1 MRPPVEVLD
10 ALACLLTYPEIEG
23 NGTRYPAAAET
34 IVRACPETA
43 PDLELFTEGIRPLPA
58 GALEELY
65 TRTFDNVA
73 ARSLEVGWQLFGEN
87 YARGALMVRFRALLR
102 EYKVPEGSELPDH
115 LMHVLPLIGRM
126 PADLASAFASNQV
139 PLAVEKMLEGLRA
152 IESPWTGVLEATKK
166 VLQRHKQDTPILTE
180 AAQ

>member
-23 NGTRYPAAAET
+23 NGTRYPAAVET
-34 IVRACPETA
+34 IGRMCPETA
-43 PDLELFTEGIRPLPA
+43 ADLASFSEGIRPFPA
-58 GALEELY
+58 GGLEELY

-73 ARSLEVGWQLFGEN
+73 DRSLEVGWQLFAEN

-102 EYKVPEGSELPDH
+102 EYKVPEGAELPDH
-115 LMHVLPLIGRM
+115 LMHVLPLLGRM
-126 PADLASAFASNQV
+126 PDDLASAFAGNQV
-139 PLAVEKMLEGLRA
+139 AQAVEKMLTALRS
-152 IESPWTGVLEATKK
+152 IESPWLGVLEATKK
-166 VLQRHKQDTPILTE
+166 VLEMHRLDKAVLTE